1 MPTQRFL
8 HLPDLKREKIK
19 RAAIREF
26 SRFSFSDVSINQ
38 IIKEADISRGSF
50 YTYFE
55 DKEDLLA
62 YLLRDFQD
70 SCKRWFF
77 QNLELCD
84 GNIYQVFWNAILM
97 LIHYGREQEDF
108 VFYRNIFLD
117 TKLMTETSII
127 GFKELFYKNKEEQEL
142 IRCCFNKLDHNSCPV
157 LSAKELSDLLE
168 LLFFLLAK
176 SLAMYFMESADIDEV
191 LNGIKFQFKIVEEG
205 VRQNTLK
212 RQDRSNCNV

>member
-8 HLPDLKREKIK
+8 HLPDIKREKIK

-26 SRFSFSDVSINQ
+26 SKFSFSDVSINQ

-62 YLLRDFQD
+62 YLLRDFQE

-77 QNLELCD
+77 QNLDLCE
-84 GNIYQVFWNAILM
+84 GNIYQVFWNAILEM
-97 LIHYGREQEDF
+97 INSGREQQDF

-117 TKLMTETSII
+117 AKLMTETSMI
-127 GFKELFYKNKEEQEL
+127 GFKDFFYKNKKEQEL
-142 IRCCFNKLDHNSCPV
+142 VLYCYNKLNHSICPV
-157 LSAKELSDLLE
+157 SSIEELSDLLE
-168 LLFFLLAK
+168 LLLFLVAK
-176 SLAMYFMESADIDEV
+176 SMAMYFMESAEIDEI
-191 LNGIKFQFKIVEEG
+191 LHGIKFQFKIVEEG
-205 VRQNTLK
+205 VRQNTE
-212 RQDRSNCNV
+212 RQIG